1 MQASSNWTLALQNLN
16 ALFNTAS
23 KPVEL
28 TASQADHTATLYKRP
43 TSSRWQVRFK
53 LPSGNWHSASTG
65 QSNLDLA
72 KTAVI
77 EVQHQILSQ
86 LAAGESISKKTFSAV
101 AQEELA
107 AMRRALDNSRAP
119 ITYKDYI
126 FAINKYLIPF
136 FGIIPIVDIRDET
149 IEDFSAW
156 REMMM
161 GREPKASTMRNHAS
175 AYNRVIK
182 LARKQGLIPTERAFP
197 DLPIDGEKSQ
207 ARPAFSQPEIDELL
221 AFMVN
226 WELGGRLQMSRLMR
240 RLCRSYVE
248 FLLYTGIRHGTEARA
263 LRWRHLQWHYTGE
276 QKYLRVWVS
285 GKTGP
290 RYLIAKHQVIP
301 ALERLADWQDL
312 GCTDLNDVINARI
325 DKLVFVYPNGGTPY
339 QMEGVFRT
347 LMRDSGLALD
357 TAGRNRTLY
366 SLRHTYATF
375 ALSNGVDIHTLAR
388 QMGTSIGM
396 IEKHYSKITPMLNAE
411 KLA

>member
-1 MQASSNWTLALQNLN
+1 LRNLN
-16 ALFNTAS
+16 SLFNTSAQ
-23 KPVEL
+23 PVEL
-28 TASQADHTATLYKRP
+28 TAGQADHAATLYKRP
-43 TSSRWQVRFK
+43 TSSKWQVRFK
-53 LPSGNWHSASTG
+53 LPSGNWHAASTG
-65 QSNLDLA
+65 TTNLAEA
-72 KTAVI
+72 KPAGI
-77 EVQHQILSQ
+77 EVQRRVLTQ
-86 LAAGESISKKTFSAV
+86 LAAGESISQKTFGEV
-101 AQEELA
+101 ALEEIA

-119 ITYKDYI
+119 KTYRDYI

-136 FGIIPIVDIRDET
+136 FGKLPIASIRDET

-156 REMMM
+156 REVKM

-182 LARKQGLIPTERAFP
+182 LAWRQGLIPAERAIP
-197 DLPIDGEKSQ
+197 DLPIAGKKSQ
-207 ARPAFSQPEIDELL
+207 ARPAFSQPEIDDLL
-221 AFMVN
+221 AFMAD
-226 WELGGRLQMSRLMR
+226 WELGGRLRMSRLMR

-263 LRWRHLQWHYTGE
+263 LRWRHLQWHYSGE
-276 QKYLRVWVS
+276 QRYLRVWVS

-290 RYLIAKHQVIP
+290 RYLIAKHQAIP

-312 GCTDLNDVINARI
+312 GFPDLNEVINARL
-325 DKLVFVYPNGGTPY
+325 DRLVFAYPDGGTPY

-375 ALSNGVDIHTLAR
+375 ALAAGVDIHTLAR
-388 QMGTSIGM
+388 QMGTSIAM
-396 IEKHYSKITPMLNAE
+396 IERHYSKITPMLSAE

>member
-1 MQASSNWTLALQNLN
+1 MRHLN
-16 ALFNTAS
+16 SLFKTPS
-23 KPVEL
+23 TPVEL

-53 LPSGNWHSASTG
+53 LPTGTWHTASTG
-65 QSNLDLA
+65 QANLEAA
-72 KTAVI
+72 KPAGI
-77 EVQHQILSQ
+77 QVQQQVLSQ
-86 LAAGESISKKTFSAV
+86 LGAGESISKKTFGEV

-119 ITYKDYI
+119 KTYRDYI
-126 FAINKYLIPF
+126 FATNKYLIPF
-136 FGIIPIVDIRDET
+136 FGGMPVASIRDET

-156 REMMM
+156 RQVKM

-182 LARKQGLIPTERAFP
+182 LAQRQGLIPAERAFP
-197 DLPIDGEKSQ
+197 DLPVAGEKSQ
-207 ARPAFSQPEIDELL
+207 ARPAFSQSEIDDLL
-221 AFMVN
+221 AFMAE
-226 WELGGRLQMSRLMR
+226 WELGGRLRMSRLMR

-263 LRWRHLQWHYTGE
+263 LRWRHLQWHNAGDRR
-276 QKYLRVWVS
+276 YLRVWVS

-290 RYLIAKHQVIP
+290 RYLIAKHQAIP

-312 GCTDLNDVINARI
+312 GFADLDGVINARL
-325 DKLVFVYPNGGTPY
+325 DRLVFAYPDGGTPY

-375 ALSNGVDIHTLAR
+375 ALAGGVDIHTLAR
-388 QMGTSIGM
+388 QMGTSIAM
-396 IEKHYSKITPMLNAE
+396 IERHYSKITPLLSAD
-411 KLA
+411 KLG

>member
-1 MQASSNWTLALQNLN
+1 VRNLN
-16 ALFNTAS
+16 ALFNPTAQ
-23 KPVEL
+23 PIEL

-43 TSSRWQVRFK
+43 SSRNWQVRFK
-53 LPSGNWHSASTG
+53 LPTGNWHAASTG
-65 QSNLDLA
+65 TANLTDA
-72 KTAVI
+72 KPAGI
-77 EVQHQILSQ
+77 EIQQRLLVQ
-86 LAAGESISKKTFSAV
+86 LAAGESISKKTFGEV
-101 AQEELA
+101 AQEEIA

-119 ITYKDYI
+119 KTYRDYI

-136 FGIIPIVDIRDET
+136 FGPMPVASIRDET

-156 REMMM
+156 RESKM

-182 LARKQGLIPTERAFP
+182 LARRQGLIPAERAFP
-197 DLPIDGEKSQ
+197 DLPIAGEKSQ
-207 ARPAFSQPEIDELL
+207 ARPAFSQPEIDDLL
-221 AFMVN
+221 AFMAD
-226 WELGGRLQMSRLMR
+226 WELGGRLRMSRLMR

-263 LRWRHLQWHYTGE
+263 LRWRHLQWHYSGE
-276 QKYLRVWVS
+276 QRYLRVWVS

-290 RYLIAKHQVIP
+290 RYLIAKHQAIT
-301 ALERLADWQDL
+301 ALERLADWQEL
-312 GCTDLNDVINARI
+312 GFADLNAVINARL
-325 DKLVFVYPNGGTPY
+325 DRLVFTYPDGGTPY

-375 ALSNGVDIHTLAR
+375 ALAAGVDIHTLAR
-388 QMGTSIGM
+388 QMGTSIAM
-396 IEKHYSKITPMLNAE
+396 IERHYSKITPLLSAE
-411 KLA
+411 KLG

>member
-1 MQASSNWTLALQNLN
+1 MRNLN
-16 ALFNTAS
+16 SLFNTPS
-23 KPVEL
+23 QPVEI
-28 TASQADHTATLYKRP
+28 TAPQADHIATLYKRP

-53 LPSGNWHSASTG
+53 LPSGAWHTASTG
-65 QSNLDLA
+65 QSNLEAA
-72 KTAVI
+72 KSAGI
-77 EVQHQILSQ
+77 EVQHQVLSQ
-86 LAAGESISKKTFSAV
+86 LASGESISKKTFVEV

-119 ITYKDYI
+119 KTYRDYI

-136 FGIIPIVDIRDET
+136 FGKMPVASIRDET

-156 REMMM
+156 REVKM

-182 LARKQGLIPTERAFP
+182 LARRQGLIPAERAFP
-197 DLPIDGEKSQ
+197 DLPIAGEKSQ
-207 ARPAFSQPEIDELL
+207 ARPAFSQPEIDDLL
-221 AFMVN
+221 AFMAD
-226 WELGGRLQMSRLMR
+226 WELGGRLRMSRLMR

-263 LRWRHLQWHYTGE
+263 LRWRHLQWHYSGDRR
-276 QKYLRVWVS
+276 YLRVWVS

-290 RYLIAKHQVIP
+290 RYLIAKHQAIP
-301 ALERLADWQDL
+301 ALERLADWQGLGFADL
-312 GCTDLNDVINARI
+312 DGVINARL
-325 DKLVFVYPNGGTPY
+325 DRLVFAYPDGGTPY

-375 ALSNGVDIHTLAR
+375 SLSSGIDIHTLAR
-388 QMGTSIGM
+388 QMGTSIAM
-396 IEKHYSKITPMLNAE
+396 IERHYSKITPMLSAD